1 MGKPEFNYRRKPA
14 FISFLLVYLSCFGVA
29 YLLIDN
35 SPLISKEINRLMIS
49 RLHIPYSNTLWNLP
63 YGIFLSIPFLIYSI
77 YKILWNIMSSYE
89 INSSEIRMI
98 TGSLTRKERFY
109 PIIEFYEISFRQ
121 NLIEIPFSVG
131 SLILRRIRGGNDL
144 IIKGVYNARNVAEV
158 LRSGMG
164 VSL

>member
-14 FISFLLVYLSCFGVA
+14 FISFLLVYLSCFGIA
-29 YLLIDN
+29 YLLLDN
-35 SPLISKEINRLMIS
+35 SPLISKEINRLIIAK
-49 RLHIPYSNTLWNLP
+49 LHMSYSSTLLNLP
-63 YGIFLSIPFLIYSI
+63 YGILFSIPFLIYGI

-98 TGSLTRKERFY
+98 TGSLTRNERFY
-109 PIIEFYEISFRQ
+109 PIMEFYEISFRQ

-144 IIKGVYNARNVAEV
+144 IIKGVYSARNVAEV
-158 LRSGMG
+158 LRSGLG

>member
-14 FISFLLVYLSCFGVA
+14 FISFLLVYLFCFGVA
-29 YLLIDN
+29 YLLMDN
-35 SPLISKEINRLMIS
+35 SPLISKEINRLIIAKLDM
-49 RLHIPYSNTLWNLP
+49 PYSNTLLNLP
-63 YGIFLSIPFLIYSI
+63 YGILFSIPFLIYGI

-109 PIIEFYEISFRQ
+109 PIMEFYEISFRQ
-121 NLIEIPFSVG
+121 NLVEIPFSVG
-131 SLILRRIRGGNDL
+131 SLILKRIRGRNDL

-158 LRSGMG
+158 LRSGLG
-164 VSL
+164 VSF

>member
-1 MGKPEFNYRRKPA
+1 MGKSEFNYRRKPA

-29 YLLIDN
+29 YLLLDN
-35 SPLISKEINRLMIS
+35 SPLISKEINRLIIPK
-49 RLHIPYSNTLWNLP
+49 LHMPYSSTLLNLP
-63 YGIFLSIPFLIYSI
+63 YGILFSIPFLIYGI

-89 INSSEIRMI
+89 INSSEIRLI
-98 TGSLTRKERFY
+98 TGSLTRNERFY
-109 PIIEFYEISFRQ
+109 PIMEFYEISFRQ

-144 IIKGVYNARNVAEV
+144 IIKGVYSARNVAEV
-158 LRSGMG
+158 LRSGLG